1 MTSQKHS
8 VQYILKVEE
17 RTYAITPDKFDRS
30 TRDRKVGNDQM
41 PYPLTEEE
49 ATPTVPESERKPL
62 AE

>member
-1 MTSQKHS
+1 MESQKRSLH
-8 VQYILKVEE
+8 YTLKVKE
-17 RTYAITPDKFDRS
+17 RTHAITPDMFDRS
-30 TRDRKVGNDQM
+30 ARGRKVVNDQI